1 VSQRR
6 IGAQYEQTNRPTGW
20 FLGKK
25 IAQNVA
31 QTIFGQTKYM
41 LMWESGQMFCNF
53 QRKSP
58 SKKIP
63 QMAKISPIGST
74 RIEIGTKFF

>member
-1 VSQRR
+1 MSK
-6 IGAQYEQTNRPTGW
+6 QTGRPDGFW
-20 FLGKK
+20 AKK
-25 IAQNVA
+25 MAQNVA